1 MNKWLIKAAN
11 KEYKKIANDF
21 EINEVLAKI
30 IANRDVPYD
39 DIPKYINPT
48 AENSMHD
55 PFLMKDMDRAV
66 DMLIEAIDLNK
77 HIRIVGDYDQDGNSS
92 TMTLI
97 DGLMLFT
104 ENISY
109 AIPHRV
115 EDGYGISKRIVEKA
129 KEEGVDLIITC
140 DNGISSFEPVKL
152 ARGLGMDVIVTDH
165 HQVTKDENG
174 NDVLPEANAVL
185 NPNRSDCEYP
195 FKKLCGAG
203 VAFKFMYGLYLKLDG
218 DLDYLMDLL
227 EYVAMGTVADIVD
240 LLDENRFFVMEGLKK
255 IHKTNNYG
263 IKALIRETKL
273 EQESID
279 VYKIGFILGP
289 CINAA
294 GRLDT
299 ATLGIELF
307 LEENLERIDEIAK
320 RLVELNNE
328 RKALTEEGVKLVMDK
343 VESEELYKKDI
354 ILVCEKSIHES
365 LAGII
370 AGRVKEFYNR
380 PTIIFTAAREE
391 GVLKGSG
398 RSIADYDMYKN
409 IFPFKEM
416 LKSFGGHPMACGLSV
431 YEENF
436 DLLYSS
442 LLDSSKLTEEDLI
455 PKKYIDSQLFID
467 KVTFEIVELINTL
480 EPYGAGNP
488 KPVFGDR
495 NIEVL
500 DMKILGKNEN
510 TLKLQLKAR
519 GRKLDGIMF
528 SNKEKI
534 KVIYDYVVSKG
545 SNKNPFIDI
554 IYYPDIN
561 EFMGNKNLQI
571 RIVDLR

>member
-11 KEYKKIANDF
+11 KEYKKIAKDF
-21 EINEVLAKI
+21 NINEVLAKI
-30 IANRDVPYD
+30 IANRNVCYE
-39 DIPKYINPT
+39 DIPKYLDPT

-55 PFLMKDMDRAV
+55 PFLMKDMDKAV
-66 DMLIEAIDLNK
+66 EMLIEAIDLNR

-92 TMTLI
+92 TMTLM
-97 DGLMLFT
+97 DGLLFFT
-104 ENISY
+104 ENLSY
-109 AIPHRV
+109 AIPHRI
-115 EDGYGISKRIVEKA
+115 EDGYGISKRIVENA
-129 KEEGVDLIITC
+129 KEDGVDLIITC
-140 DNGISSFEPVKL
+140 DNGISSFEPVKF
-152 ARGLGMDVIVTDH
+152 ARELGMDIIVTDH
-165 HQVTKDENG
+165 HQVTKGENG
-174 NDVLPEANAVL
+174 MDILPEANAIL
-185 NPNRSDCEYP
+185 NPNRSDCNYP

-203 VAFKFMYGLYLKLDG
+203 VAFKLMHALYLKIDG

-227 EYVAMGTVADIVD
+227 EYVAMGTVADIVE

-307 LEENLERIDEIAK
+307 LEENLERIDELAK

-328 RKALTEEGVKLVMDK
+328 RKALTEDGVKLVMGK

-380 PTIIFTAAREE
+380 PTIVFTSASDE

-398 RSIADYDMYKN
+398 RSISEYDMYNN
-409 IFPFKEM
+409 IFPYKEM
-416 LKSFGGHPMACGLSV
+416 LKSFGGHPMACGLSI

-436 DLLYSS
+436 ELFYSS
-442 LLDSSKLTEEDLI
+442 LLESSKLTQEDLV
-455 PKKYIDSQLFID
+455 PKTYIDSQLYID
-467 KVTFEIVELINTL
+467 KITFEIVELINKL

-534 KVIYDYVVSKG
+534 KVIYDYVFSKAN
-545 SNKNPFIDI
+545 NKNPFIDI

-561 EFMGNKNLQI
+561 EFMGNKNLQV
-571 RIVDLR
+571 RILDLR